1 MDLTIFVREK
11 ESDPSNAALCGR
23 QKEGEA
29 NYPLLK
35 FENITFRRGM
45 KSCRGPLIE

>member
-23 QKEGEA
+23 QS
-29 NYPLLK
+29 
-35 FENITFRRGM
+35 RRGRQITRCLNL
-45 KSCRGPLIE
+45 KILLFGGG